1 MDNHVITETDLENY
15 RNYLLRCEKR
25 KLTIEKYI
33 RDLRKLNEFLGDRE
47 ITKESLIEYKKYLI
61 DNYSVSSINS
71 MLSAINSYMEYAGWT
86 CYKVKALKSQR
97 KVYCPKEKEL
107 TKEEYFRLVDTA
119 RKKHRERI
127 GLIIQTICSTG
138 IRISELD
145 YVTVEAAEKGE
156 ITVECKGKYRQV
168 FMPKKLQEYLI
179 QYIRQQN
186 IGDGRIFVTKS
197 GTRMNRSN
205 IWKEMKALCREARV
219 PESKVFP
226 HNLRHLFARTYYTME
241 KDIAKLADL
250 LGHSSIDTTRI
261 YIMTSGEEHRRQ
273 IEEMKLV

>member
-1 MDNHVITETDLENY
+1 M
-15 RNYLLRCEKR
+15 
-25 KLTIEKYI
+25 
-33 RDLRKLNEFLGDRE
+33 
-47 ITKESLIEYKKYLI
+47 
-61 DNYSVSSINS
+61 
-71 MLSAINSYMEYAGWT
+71 
-86 CYKVKALKSQR
+86 
-97 KVYCPKEKEL
+97 
-107 TKEEYFRLVDTA
+107 
-119 RKKHRERI
+119 
-127 GLIIQTICSTG
+127 
-138 IRISELD
+138 
-145 YVTVEAAEKGE
+145 
-156 ITVECKGKYRQV
+156 ECKGKYRQV

-205 IWKEMKALCREARV
+205 IWKEMKALCKEARV

-261 YIMTSGEEHRRQ
+261 YIMTSGEEHKRQ